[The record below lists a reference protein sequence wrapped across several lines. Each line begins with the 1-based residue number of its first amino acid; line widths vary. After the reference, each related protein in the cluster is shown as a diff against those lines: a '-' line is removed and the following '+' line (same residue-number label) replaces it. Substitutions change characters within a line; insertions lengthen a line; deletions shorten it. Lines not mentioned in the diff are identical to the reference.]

1 MLTAQQKAL
10 NTVKYLRIAP
20 SRIAR
25 LKREK
30 TLNVVLPKD
39 AECWPSS
46 VVATYCL
53 RLALENACTRIRVI
67 KGVHSK
73 REYDVMTLVKVA
85 RGLSTTGRF
94 LHRPTMAR
102 VPSDLATAGFARL
115 GNILETTR
123 PYAPVGINL
132 KQPVSG
138 SQTGR

>member
-1 MLTAQQKAL
+1 MPTTREKAL

-25 LKREK
+25 LRQER
-30 TLNVVLPKD
+30 TLNAVLPKD

-53 RLALENACTRIRVI
+53 RLALENGCTRIRVI

-73 REYDVMTLVKVA
+73 QEYDVMTLVKAA
-85 RGLSTTGRF
+85 RHLSTTGRY

-102 VPSDLATAGFARL
+102 VPSNLATAGFERL